1 MAGDIC
7 DREVVES
14 LVCVCAAFAIGGEVG
29 LNAAAMIPA
38 LGSKS

>member
-7 DREVVES
+7 DREVV
-14 LVCVCAAFAIGGEVG
+14 VCVCAAFAIGGEVG